1 VASNQRTSIRDVT
14 ENPADLRLTDFPVQ
28 RTLPLR
34 WADIDMYGHLNNSVH
49 YQLMDTAINGWLA
62 DATGTHPKDMEAT
75 GLVVETGCRYLAEIG
90 PGDVPVLGLRL
101 EGVGTSSIRYEVG
114 FFTGDGGPT
123 AVARFVHVYVDPT
136 TRRPVPIP
144 EIVRAALA
152 RELNA

>member
-1 VASNQRTSIRDVT
+1 MT
-14 ENPADLRLTDFPVQ
+14 ENPADLRLADFPVQ

-62 DATGTHPKDMEAT
+62 DATGTHPRDMEAT

-90 PGDVPVLGLRL
+90 PGDVPVLGIRL
-101 EGVGTSSIRYEVG
+101 EKAGTSSIRYEIG
-114 FFTGDGGPT
+114 IFTGDAATDGP
-123 AVARFVHVYVDPT
+123 AAIARFVHVYVDPT

-144 EIVRAALA
+144 DVVREALA
-152 RELNA
+152 RELDA